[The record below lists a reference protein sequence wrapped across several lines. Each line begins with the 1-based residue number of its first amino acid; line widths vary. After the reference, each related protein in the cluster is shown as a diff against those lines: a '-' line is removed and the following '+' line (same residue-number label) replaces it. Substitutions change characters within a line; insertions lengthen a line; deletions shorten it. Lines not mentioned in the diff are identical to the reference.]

1 MEDLREQKQLEKL
14 RALKPI
20 ADLGDLA
27 TPQRK
32 LGLTSTK
39 IDPKAMGK
47 ELQDE
52 VLQCSCTFKAMP
64 VSALYSCRAFGQ
76 LWLTCPQTTTNPTNH
91 MHSTTTTIIPGG

>member
-1 MEDLREQKQLEKL
+1 MEDLRENMQLEKL

-39 IDPKAMGK
+39 MDPKAMGK

-52 VLQCSCTFKAMP
+52 VFQYSFTFKDMP
-64 VSALYSCRAFGQ
+64 VSALYRAFVQ
-76 LWLTCPQTTTNPTNH
+76 LWLTCPQTTTKNH